1 MTDTDLTGK
10 NTVLS
15 SSKKKSGS
23 LDIKSITISFGKGSD
38 KVTAVDNINLS
49 IEAGSFICI
58 LGPSGC
64 GKSTLL
70 NSIAGFVKPT
80 SGNIYLDSKE
90 VNEPGPDRGMVFQQ
104 YSLLPW
110 KTTFENI
117 LLGPRLAGDL
127 EATEISE
134 RLLSMVGLSK
144 YRDHYPS
151 QLSGGMQQR
160 VGIARALATQPGVLL
175 MDEPFGAL
183 DAQTRNFMQE
193 NLLQV
198 WSETGTTV
206 VFVTHDVDESIFL
219 SDKIIVMGSNPGQ
232 IISQFD
238 NELPRPR
245 EQELSTSKEFIE
257 LKRKCLDVI
266 RTESNK
272 AFDFQNLN

>member
-23 LDIKSITISFGKGSD
+23 LDIKNITISFGKGSD
-38 KVTAVDNINLS
+38 KVTAVEDINLS

-80 SGNIYLDSKE
+80 SGHIYLDSKE
-90 VNEPGPDRGMVFQQ
+90 VSEPGPDRGMVFQQ

>member
-23 LDIKSITISFGKGSD
+23 LDIKNITISFGKGSD
-38 KVTAVDNINLS
+38 KVTAVENINLS

-80 SGNIYLDSKE
+80 SGHIYLDSKE
-90 VNEPGPDRGMVFQQ
+90 VSEPGPDRGMVFQQ